1 MYKVFIQNKPLFF
14 VNVEKIQSL
23 DGIFIRQSLAN
34 TNKEYVLSLLN
45 NSLKNVPIMLFSD
58 KPEEGISTFFEDFDF
73 VEAAGGI
80 VRRKEKYLFIKR
92 NGIWDIP
99 KGKMEEGES
108 PEESAIREIEE
119 ECGIFCEK
127 VEELIT
133 ITYHTYVYDGKPTIK
148 KTYWYALNF
157 DGKKKL
163 SAQKEEGITK
173 AKWLKKDKVMELREE
188 TFPSIVD
195 VIDYYFAD

>member
-14 VNVEKIQSL
+14 VNVEKIQLL

-34 TNKEYVLSLLN
+34 TNKEYVMSLLN
-45 NSLKNVPIMLFSD
+45 NSSKDIPIMLFSEN
-58 KPEEGISTFFEDFDF
+58 PEEGISIFFEDFDF

-99 KGKMEEGES
+99 KGKMEFGES

-119 ECGIFCEK
+119 ECGVLCDR

-148 KTYWYALNF
+148 KTYWFALDF
-157 DGKKKL
+157 EGKKKL
-163 SAQKEEGITK
+163 TAQKEEGITK
-173 AKWLKKDKVMELREE
+173 AKWLKKDKVLELKGD

-195 VIDYYFAD
+195 VIVYYFAD